1 MKITL
6 ALLLLGLPLCVSA
19 TDDDT
24 EEFLNTIESFVDN
37 APMIVT
43 YHYTL
48 TQDDFHQDTTG
59 TLILMESNVFRL
71 TFWDKIYGSDGTSL
85 YVHDKN
91 TRQTIIDSLRW
102 TELHLWLQILNGELP
117 PDTRISQQPLDGQFS
132 KWLLTHLQPTWSCTV
147 IMDTLTSRLTEVR
160 LKEEDWEHVLR
171 LDVPLPYAASDS
183 VKLVSLDD
191 LPGIR
196 LDLR

>member
-1 MKITL
+1 MKSTL
-6 ALLLLGLPLCVSA
+6 ALLILGLPLYLLA

-24 EEFLNTIESFVDN
+24 EEFLHIIEAFAN
-37 APMIVT
+37 KAPMIIA

-48 TQDDFHQDTTG
+48 TQDDFRQDTTG
-59 TLILMESNVFRL
+59 TLILMESNVFRF
-71 TFWDKIYGSDGTSL
+71 TFWDKVYGSDGTSL
-85 YVHDKN
+85 YIHDKN

-117 PDTRISQQPLDGQFS
+117 PGTRITQQPSEGLFS
-132 KWLLTHLQPTWSCTV
+132 KWLLTHLEPAWVSTV
-147 IMDTLTSRLTEVR
+147 IMDTLASRLMEIR
-160 LKEEDWEHVLR
+160 LKEGDWEHVFH
-171 LDVPLPYAASDS
+171 LDIPQPYANS
-183 VKLVSLDD
+183 VSTKLVSLDD

>member
-1 MKITL
+1 MKSTH
-6 ALLLLGLPLCVSA
+6 ALLLLGLPLFILA
-19 TDDDT
+19 ADDDT
-24 EEFLNTIESFVDN
+24 EEFLRTIGAFVN
-37 APMIVT
+37 KAPMIIS
-43 YHYTL
+43 YHYVL

-59 TLILMESNVFRL
+59 TLVLIESNVFRL

-102 TELHLWLQILNGELP
+102 TELHPWLQILNGELP
-117 PDTRISQQPLDGQFS
+117 SGTRITQQSSDGLFS
-132 KWLLTHLQPTWSCTV
+132 SWLLTHLQPMWVCTV
-147 IMDTLTSRLTEVR
+147 IMDTLTSRPTEIR
-160 LKEEDWEHVLR
+160 LKEGDWEHILR
-171 LDVPLPYAASDS
+171 LDVPLPYANSAST
-183 VKLVSLDD
+183 KLVSLDD

>member
-1 MKITL
+1 MKCTL
-6 ALLLLGLPLCVSA
+6 ALLLLGLPLCVLA

-24 EEFLNTIESFVDN
+24 EEFLHTIGAFVN
-37 APMIVT
+37 KAPMIIS
-43 YHYTL
+43 YHYAL

-102 TELHLWLQILNGELP
+102 TELHPWLRILNGELP
-117 PDTRISQQPLDGQFS
+117 PGTRITQQPSDGLFS
-132 KWLLTHLQPTWSCTV
+132 NWLLTHLQPMWICTV
-147 IMDTLTSRLTEVR
+147 IVDTLASRITEIR
-160 LKEEDWEHVLR
+160 LQEGDWEHVLR
-171 LDVPLPYAASDS
+171 LDVPLPYANSASA
-183 VKLVSLDD
+183 KLVSLDD

>member
-1 MKITL
+1 MKSTL
-6 ALLLLGLPLCVSA
+6 ALFLLGLPLCVLA

-24 EEFLNTIESFVDN
+24 EEFLHTIKAFGN
-37 APMIVT
+37 KAPMIIS

-59 TLILMESNVFRL
+59 TLILIEPNVFRL

-102 TELHLWLQILNGELP
+102 TELHPWIQILNGELP
-117 PDTRISQQPLDGQFS
+117 PDTRISQQPLERQFS
-132 KWLLTHLQPTWSCTV
+132 KWLLTHLQPTWSCSV
-147 IMDTLTSRLTEVR
+147 IMDTVASRLTEVR
-160 LKEEDWEHVLR
+160 LTEENWEHFLR
-171 LDVPLPYAASDS
+171 LDAPLPYADSASA
-183 VKLVSLDD
+183 KLVSLDD